1 MSIKG
6 KWARLWIDK
15 FSLSTKTQTATINMG
30 VQREEVTA
38 WQDTARTYLTTNTE
52 SSIELTGYVDTLA
65 DGAGGFEEVLAD
77 RLGGG
82 NTVQVGILLAEDATN
97 EAGMPVYV
105 LPATSG
111 ERMNISA
118 PAAGILTM
126 DGTFGDG
133 DAGMRRGV
141 LVYQGTFSATGN
153 QTAVDIGAAG
163 AAGGDVWVWVTAIT
177 GTATNASV
185 KVQSATTS
193 GGTYADEATVT
204 FSATG
209 GYAAAMTGTVNRWL
223 RLNVAGMGGATAI
236 TLAVVVGV
244 DGVTQPA

>member
-6 KWARLWIDK
+6 KWARLWIDE
-15 FSLSTKTQTATINMG
+15 FSLSAKTQTATINMG

-223 RLNVAGMGGATAI
+223 RLNVAWMGGATAI